1 MEPAKGKLKLDD
13 LKALA
18 QQGQVDTV
26 IMMFTDLYGR
36 FLGKR
41 YDVEFFLE
49 EAVESGSHCCDYLLT
64 ADMDMEPVQGYAFS
78 NWDRGYGD
86 FHLVPDFSSLR
97 LASWLESTALV
108 ICDVHQNGE
117 LLPIAPRSIL
127 KIQLQRLAKL
137 GLTAKAASELE
148 YYLYQ
153 NTYQEAAAQR
163 HQGLEP
169 AGWYLEDY
177 HILQG
182 TRQEKYHGAARR
194 HLRDSGIPVENSKG
208 EWGKGQHELN
218 IRYAELLEMADRHVI
233 MKQCMKELAEQQG
246 HSVTFM
252 AKPHAEQA
260 GSSCHIHLSLWQKDK
275 NAFVGDQALGNLKV
289 SQCFA
294 SFLAGWM
301 KHAPEMMV
309 CYGPTIN
316 SYKRFQSGS
325 WAPTKIAW
333 SYDNRT
339 AGFRVVGKGQSLRI
353 ECRIPGADCNPYLA
367 YAAALASGL
376 SGLEQDLE
384 PPPMF
389 EGDLYQAQG
398 QQSLPLTLEAA
409 QGLFAESKL
418 AGIAFGET
426 TRSHLAHFFSIEV
439 KAFQAAVTDWER
451 NRYYEQ
457 I

>member
-1 MEPAKGKLKLDD
+1 MGAAKGKIKLDE
-13 LKALA
+13 LQALA
-18 QQGQVDTV
+18 EQGKVDTLLMV
-26 IMMFTDLYGR
+26 FTDLYGR

-41 YDVEFFLE
+41 YDIDFFLE
-49 EAVESGSHCCDYLLT
+49 EAIKTGSHCCNYLLT
-64 ADMDMEPVQGYAFS
+64 VDMEMEPVQGYAFS
-78 NWDRGYGD
+78 NWEQGYGD
-86 FHLVPDFSSLR
+86 FHLVPDFSTLR
-97 LASWLESTALV
+97 LASWLEATALV
-108 ICDVHQNGE
+108 ICDVHQGDE
-117 LLPIAPRSIL
+117 LLPLAPRSML
-127 KIQLQRLAKL
+127 KIQLQRLSEL
-137 GLTAKAASELE
+137 GLTAKGASELE

-153 NTYQEAAAQR
+153 NSYQEAAAQQ

-169 AGWYLEDY
+169 SGWYLEDY

-182 TRQEKYHGAARR
+182 SRQEKYHGAVRR

-252 AKPHAEQA
+252 AKPHADQA
-260 GSSCHIHLSLWQKDK
+260 GSSCHIHLSLWQEGK
-275 NAFVGDQALGNLKV
+275 NAFAGDQALGLLRV
-289 SQCFA
+289 SKRFS

-301 KHAPEMMV
+301 RHTPEMMV

-316 SYKRFQSGS
+316 SYKRFQAGS

-339 AGFRVVGKGQSLRI
+339 AGFRVVGQDQSLRI

-367 YAAALASGL
+367 FSAALASGIA
-376 SGLEQDLE
+376 GLEQGLQ

-389 EGDLYQAQG
+389 QGDLYQAQG
-398 QQSLPLTLEAA
+398 QPTFPLTLAAA
-409 QGLFAESKL
+409 QNLFSQSALVDS
-418 AGIAFGET
+418 AFGAAAK
-426 TRSHLAHFFSIEV
+426 SHLSHFFATEV
-439 KAFQAAVTDWER
+439 RAFQNAVTDWER
-451 NRYYEQ
+451 NRYYER